1 MDQIRNA
8 FPDSLRFRPP
18 GGAELCG
25 LCWATTLLPYAG
37 RGRRGL
43 PKSVGD
49 ELAWKCAHA
58 ATRQPTQRMWHKDL
72 TISNRPQHNGSAL
85 TLKDTL
91 EMLQAS
97 RMPSLCHTMRR
108 STT

>member
-25 LCWATTLLPYAG
+25 LCWATTLLPYPG